1 MNLFDYSNQFIK
13 QEKKNISNN
22 NKVLSVTEFNNYVN
36 SIISIQ
42 QVIVE
47 GEISGFKIA
56 KERLIYFDLKD
67 DKSVVS
73 CFLFK
78 FQLDK
83 MGVVL
88 EDGMKIQ
95 VTGTPNLHSTGRFNL
110 IAEFIKPVG
119 EGSIKR
125 ALELLKQKLFQEG
138 IFAPER
144 KRPLPKFPENIGLI
158 TSQDAAAY
166 TDFIKVLSHRFGGIT
181 IYFYPVSVQGEKA
194 PNEIT
199 EAFNYF
205 NQKMPNLNVLVLT
218 RGGGSLEDLM
228 AFNSEKVVRSVFG
241 SKIPVICA
249 VGHER
254 DESLSDFAADK
265 RASTPSN
272 AAELLV
278 PERSEVEWQ
287 LNKIKERFVYQMD
300 KKIKSL
306 EQFYQILE
314 NRMNIW
320 WQNLLQKLELEE
332 RLLKSFDP
340 EAILERGYSI
350 TMLGEKILKNATQ
363 VKMGDKI
370 ITKLKKGK
378 VESTVN

>member
-13 QEKKNISNN
+13 QEKKNISN
-22 NKVLSVTEFNNYVN
+22 KPKILTVTEFNNYVN

-95 VTGTPNLHSTGRFNL
+95 VTGDPNLHSTGRFNL
-110 IAEFIKPVG
+110 IVEFIKPIG

-125 ALELLKQKLFQEG
+125 ALELLKQKLLKEG
-138 IFAPER
+138 IFAKER

-158 TSQDAAAY
+158 TSADAAAY

-181 IYFYPVSVQGEKA
+181 IYFYAVSVQGEKA

-199 EAFNYF
+199 EAFDYF
-205 NQKMPNLNVLVLT
+205 NQKMPNLDVLVLT
-218 RGGGSLEDLM
+218 RGGGSLEDLI

-278 PERSEVEWQ
+278 PERSDVESQ
-287 LNKIKERFVYQMD
+287 LNKIKERFIYQID
-300 KKIKSL
+300 RKIKL
-306 EQFYQILE
+306 YEQFYQGLE
-314 NRMNIW
+314 HKMSAW
-320 WQNLLQKLELEE
+320 WQSLLQKLELQE

-350 TMLGEKILKNATQ
+350 TMIGNKILKNAIH
-363 VKMGDKI
+363 VKKGDKI
-370 ITKLKKGK
+370 KTKLKKGE
-378 VESTVN
+378 VESVIT